1 MQFNPCNP
9 SPEILQ
15 ECCNTVFLQK
25 CFVDCRTSRDFPSIE
40 GGIRLWLHSFFCWA
54 YPFTFSTS
62 FITWSLIYCLRSHL
76 ICWLNGHIQHS
87 WKSDKTGR
95 WWVKA
100 GIRKN
105 MRMGA
110 QSTLTSLHLNRS
122 LTTQEVATPTPW
134 SCLEGRKINEWIE
147 EEKRKA
153 ELISCILISVQSMI
167 LMWAR
172 KKRDGVHLPCKC
184 TGRRMRG
191 YGEIWH
197 EPRSL
202 HLWDYLPIVTNK
214 PGWHRLWKMIL
225 SSYLK

>member
-1 MQFNPCNP
+1 MGTCRKTKKMQFAQCNP
-9 SPEILQ
+9 NPPDPPRMLQ
-15 ECCNTVFLQK
+15 HCFSAEMFCGRRNFTWLSINRGRDKIMITLNFLL
-25 CFVDCRTSRDFPSIE
+25 S
-40 GGIRLWLHSFFCWA
+40 LSFLA
-54 YPFTFSTS
+54 YPYP
-62 FITWSLIYCLRSHL
+62 ITRSLIYSLRSHL
-76 ICWLNGHIQHS
+76 IDWLNGYIQHS

-153 ELISCILISVQSMI
+153 ELISCILISV
-167 LMWAR
+167 
-172 KKRDGVHLPCKC
+172 
-184 TGRRMRG
+184 
-191 YGEIWH
+191 
-197 EPRSL
+197 
-202 HLWDYLPIVTNK
+202 
-214 PGWHRLWKMIL
+214 
-225 SSYLK
+225 